1 MSPDQY
7 PEGIFHTPVISSS
20 VHASVVPT
28 TLSPHHTHSS
38 LPRSSLRADA
48 RERLCWEGGDK
59 TEQTASLRSKESE
72 TSLIVRI
79 LLK

>member
-7 PEGIFHTPVISSS
+7 PEGAFHTPVISSS
-20 VHASVVPT
+20 AHALVVPP
-28 TLSPHHTHSS
+28 TLSLRHTHSS
-38 LPRSSLRADA
+38 LPRSSLRDDA
-48 RERLCWEGGDK
+48 RERLCWESGDK
-59 TEQTASLRSKESE
+59 TEETTSLRSKKSE